1 MNHVDAFGKQLAVG
15 DEALYTYLYAS
26 RYLHIAH
33 VVVVGS
39 TAKQVKVE
47 FKEIRHNGE
56 AVEKLSEYYPA
67 PGEAKSVPPHLLTRV
82 EKL

>member
-1 MNHVDAFGKQLAVG
+1 MNHVDAFGKPLAVG
-15 DEALYTYLYAS
+15 DEAIYTYLYSS

-39 TAKQVKVE
+39 TAKQVKIE

-56 AVEKLSEYYPA
+56 SVPKQSRYYPA
-67 PGEAKSVPPHLLTRV
+67 PGEIKGVPPHLLLKV

>member
-15 DEALYTYLYAS
+15 DEAIYTYLHFS

-39 TAKQVKVE
+39 TAKTVKVE
-47 FKEIRHNGE
+47 FKEIRHNGAPAIKE
-56 AVEKLSEYYPA
+56 VGSDPA
-67 PGEAKSVPPHLLTRV
+67 PGEVKGVPPHLLTRV
-82 EKL
+82 EKM

>member
-1 MNHVDAFGKQLAVG
+1 VNHVDAFGKHLVVG
-15 DEALYTYLYAS
+15 DEAIYTYLYSS

-39 TAKQVKVE
+39 TAKQVKIE

-56 AVEKLSEYYPA
+56 PVPQVNPFYPV
-67 PGEAKSVPPHLLTRV
+67 PGEVKGVPPHLLVKV